1 MLTLLGVHN
10 FLSLYQVSVRFEWY
24 INNNNWPLSVWQE
37 CFKIKTFRFK
47 DENATTSTRF
57 DLTFFRVLSKYRLP
71 GKLHLLTF
79 DILFSPARHAKTQG
93 HPATVFC
100 IISVRR
106 SKHCLEFSFAWGRLK
121 IYRWTF
127 HSCTIFE
134 AHLINSPR
142 FSEVWFFIF
151 Y

>member
-57 DLTFFRVLSKYRLP
+57 DLS
-71 GKLHLLTF
+71 
-79 DILFSPARHAKTQG
+79 
-93 HPATVFC
+93 C
-100 IISVRR
+100 IFAYSQNIDFP
-106 SKHCLEFSFAWGRLK
+106 ESF
-121 IYRWTF
+121 I
-127 HSCTIFE
+127 C
-134 AHLINSPR
+134 
-142 FSEVWFFIF
+142 
-151 Y
+151 